1 MAIEVV
7 FPVHAIWRLSD
18 DWVQKNE
25 AVLCCLE
32 SGDADRDGKVLILY
46 SGSRAE
52 GLALEDGWGHP
63 EADLDIMYILGDEL
77 SVSQPYSHDLG
88 SDQSKG
94 NGSSSLPS
102 TPLLQMGPYHP
113 KNGNSCLEYD
123 PRDCPPAYTRL
134 RVTEPSALKKHPLVR
149 EQGMEEFGGHHW
161 LLPMVLNG
169 IFQRILNLI
178 CKPDDRA
185 TCIHGPAGELYGGLI
200 DRVPCLQA
208 TGPHPAINVY
218 LQRIRNGWPSKKQL
232 AKQQKIPMCLAM
244 TGHKTSHN
252 RHQLA
257 RMSWS
262 LGELRLISQLPDR
275 IKQGYIAA
283 KYTLKSFLKYH
294 RKTNDGRS
302 HVGSFHL
309 KNTLLNYLEQTPP
322 SQISS
327 PYNLM
332 LDLLHKLLSY
342 LKDRQLPLYFLPE
355 CNLLETVGL
364 RERQIARRAIRAIID
379 DPVAAI
385 INCPEIHLD
394 IYGDIPH
401 KTLLA
406 TLHEVFAEPRREK
419 SKESLFRLL
428 SHLDKWRQRQY
439 REQLRLD
446 KRDGVSGRPELKG
459 LVKMLRQVK

>member
-7 FPVHAIWRLSD
+7 FPVHAIWRLRD
-18 DWVQKNE
+18 DRVQKNE
-25 AVLCCLE
+25 AGLCYLE
-32 SGDADRDGKVLILY
+32 SGDAHRDREDVILY

-63 EADLDIMYILGDEL
+63 EADLDIMHILGGEL

-88 SDQSKG
+88 SGQSKG

-102 TPLLQMGPYHP
+102 TPSLQMGPFHL
-113 KNGNSCLEYD
+113 KSGNSCLEYD
-123 PRDCPPAYTRL
+123 PRNCPPAYTRL
-134 RVTEPSALKKHPLVR
+134 RVTNFQALKKDFLVS
-149 EQGMEEFGGHHW
+149 EQGMEESDGHHW
-161 LLPMVLNG
+161 LLPMVLNE
-169 IFQRILNLI
+169 FYQRCLNLT
-178 CKPDDRA
+178 CKPHDRA
-185 TCIHGPAGELYGGLI
+185 TCIHGPAGELLGGLI
-200 DRVPCLQA
+200 DRVPCLLA
-208 TGPHPAINVY
+208 NGPHPAINVY

-232 AKQQKIPMCLAM
+232 ATQQKIPMCLAM
-244 TGHKTSHN
+244 TGHKTSPN

-294 RKTNDGRS
+294 SKTNDGRS
-302 HVGSFHL
+302 HVGSFHF

-322 SQISS
+322 SQINS

-332 LDLLHKLLSY
+332 LELLHKLLSY
-342 LKDRQLPLYFLPE
+342 LKDRRLPLYFLPE

-364 RERQIARRAIRAIID
+364 KERQIARRAIRAIID

-394 IYGDIPH
+394 IYGNVSHNKLLDTFHHVQADPDS
-401 KTLLA
+401 KQGRETLL
-406 TLHEVFAEPRREK
+406 
-419 SKESLFRLL
+419 RLL
-428 SHLDKWRQRQY
+428 SRLDTWRQRQY

-446 KRDGVSGRPELKG
+446 KCHGVSGRPELRG
-459 LVKMLRQVK
+459 LVEMLRQVE